1 MFLLYFLDTCMNL
14 VQCLQRVPLDVST
27 DWRYLHQDAGKMY
40 SQMSYIILTSKMK
53 SYWKF
58 SKATICRHMKKNIG
72 YLCWELSFNKPSP
85 SRKRW
90 ETSLERRQ
98 LVGFCKILTWDGL
111 IFKWI
116 LTKNDIK
123 LTLRFAQ
130 KVVVNMEFATVKYEI
145 LRKPMVLERV
155 EVSLLKSTHYY

>member
-1 MFLLYFLDTCMNL
+1 MFLLYFLDTYMNL
-14 VQCLQRVPLDVST
+14 VKCLQRVPLDVST
-27 DWRYLHQDAGKMY
+27 DWRYLHQDVGKTY
-40 SQMSYIILTSKMK
+40 SDMSKMI

-72 YLCWELSFNKPSP
+72 DLSWELSFNKPST
-85 SRKRW
+85 SKKRW
-90 ETSLERRQ
+90 ETSLARRQ
-98 LVGFCKILTWDGL
+98 LVGFCKRLTWDGL

-123 LTLRFAQ
+123 LTLKFAQ

-145 LRKPMVLERV
+145 FRKPMVLERV
-155 EVSLLKSTHYY
+155 EVSLLKSAHYY

>member
-1 MFLLYFLDTCMNL
+1 MFLLYFLDTYVNL
-14 VQCLQRVPLDVST
+14 VKCLQRVPLDVST
-27 DWRYLHQDAGKMY
+27 DWRYLHQDVGKTY
-40 SQMSYIILTSKMK
+40 SEMSKMI

-72 YLCWELSFNKPSP
+72 DLSWELSFNKPST
-85 SRKRW
+85 SKKRW
-90 ETSLERRQ
+90 ETSLARRQ
-98 LVGFCKILTWDGL
+98 LVGFCKRLTWDGL

-123 LTLRFAQ
+123 LTLKFAQ

-145 LRKPMVLERV
+145 FRKPMVLERV
-155 EVSLLKSTHYY
+155 EVSLLKSAHYY

>member
-1 MFLLYFLDTCMNL
+1 MFLLYFLDTYMNL
-14 VQCLQRVPLDVST
+14 VKCLQRVPLDVST
-27 DWRYLHQDAGKMY
+27 DWRYLHQDVRKTY
-40 SQMSYIILTSKMK
+40 SEMSKMI

-72 YLCWELSFNKPSP
+72 DLSWELSFNKPST
-85 SRKRW
+85 SKKRW
-90 ETSLERRQ
+90 ETSLARRQ
-98 LVGFCKILTWDGL
+98 LVGFCKRLTWDGL

>member
-1 MFLLYFLDTCMNL
+1 MFLLYFLDTYMNL
-14 VQCLQRVPLDVST
+14 VKCLQRVPLDVST
-27 DWRYLHQDAGKMY
+27 DWRYLHQDVGKTY
-40 SQMSYIILTSKMK
+40 SEMSKMI

-72 YLCWELSFNKPSP
+72 DLSWELSFNKPST
-85 SRKRW
+85 SKKRW
-90 ETSLERRQ
+90 ETSLARRQ
-98 LVGFCKILTWDGL
+98 LVGFCKRLTWDGL

-123 LTLRFAQ
+123 LTLKFAQ

-145 LRKPMVLERV
+145 FRKPMVLERV
-155 EVSLLKSTHYY
+155 EVSLLKSAHYY

>member
-1 MFLLYFLDTCMNL
+1 MFLLYFLDTYVNL
-14 VQCLQRVPLDVST
+14 VKCLQRVPLDVST
-27 DWRYLHQDAGKMY
+27 DWRYLHQDVGKTY
-40 SQMSYIILTSKMK
+40 SEMSKMI

-72 YLCWELSFNKPSP
+72 DLSWELSFNKPST
-85 SRKRW
+85 SKKRW
-90 ETSLERRQ
+90 ETSLARRQ
-98 LVGFCKILTWDGL
+98 LVGFCKRLTWDGL

-123 LTLRFAQ
+123 LTLNFAQ

-145 LRKPMVLERV
+145 FRKPMVLERV
-155 EVSLLKSTHYY
+155 EVSLLKSAHYY

>member
-1 MFLLYFLDTCMNL
+1 MFLLYFLDTYMNL
-14 VQCLQRVPLDVST
+14 VKCLQRVPLDVST
-27 DWRYLHQDAGKMY
+27 DWRYLHQDVGKTY
-40 SQMSYIILTSKMK
+40 SEMSKMI

-72 YLCWELSFNKPSP
+72 DLSWELSFNKPST
-85 SRKRW
+85 SKKRW
-90 ETSLERRQ
+90 ETSLARRQ
-98 LVGFCKILTWDGL
+98 LVGFCKRLTWDGL

-123 LTLRFAQ
+123 LTLNFAQ

-145 LRKPMVLERV
+145 FRKPMVLERV
-155 EVSLLKSTHYY
+155 EVSLLKSAHYY

>member
-1 MFLLYFLDTCMNL
+1 MFLLYFLDTYMNL
-14 VQCLQRVPLDVST
+14 VKCFQRVPLDVST
-27 DWRYLHQDAGKMY
+27 DWRYLHQDVGKTY
-40 SQMSYIILTSKMK
+40 SEMSKMI

-72 YLCWELSFNKPSP
+72 DLSWELSFNKPST
-85 SRKRW
+85 SKKRW
-90 ETSLERRQ
+90 ETSLARRQ
-98 LVGFCKILTWDGL
+98 LVGFCKRLTWDGL

-123 LTLRFAQ
+123 LTLKFAQ

-145 LRKPMVLERV
+145 FRKPMVLERV
-155 EVSLLKSTHYY
+155 EVSLLKSAHYY

>member
-1 MFLLYFLDTCMNL
+1 MFLLYFLDTYMNL
-14 VQCLQRVPLDVST
+14 VKCLQRVPLDVST
-27 DWRYLHQDAGKMY
+27 DWRYLHQDVGKTY
-40 SQMSYIILTSKMK
+40 SEMSKMI

-72 YLCWELSFNKPSP
+72 DLSWELSFNKPST
-85 SRKRW
+85 SKKRW
-90 ETSLERRQ
+90 ETSLARRQ
-98 LVGFCKILTWDGL
+98 LVGFCKRLTWDGL

-123 LTLRFAQ
+123 LTLKFAQ

-145 LRKPMVLERV
+145 FRKPMVLERV
-155 EVSLLKSTHYY
+155 EVSLIKSAHYY